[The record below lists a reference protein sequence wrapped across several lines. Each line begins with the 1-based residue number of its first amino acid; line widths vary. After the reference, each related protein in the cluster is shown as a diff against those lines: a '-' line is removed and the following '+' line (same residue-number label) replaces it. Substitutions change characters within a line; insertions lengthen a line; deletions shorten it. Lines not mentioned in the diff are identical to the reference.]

1 MCMEKTP
8 WEKLLEFAL
17 VLLKNV
23 IFLLCKINLVNRLQ
37 LFFFGFL
44 EVFLGMVG
52 NQSKRRMI

>member
-1 MCMEKTP
+1 MYGKNTVRKIIRIC
-8 WEKLLEFAL
+8 FG
-17 VLLKNV
+17 LLKNV